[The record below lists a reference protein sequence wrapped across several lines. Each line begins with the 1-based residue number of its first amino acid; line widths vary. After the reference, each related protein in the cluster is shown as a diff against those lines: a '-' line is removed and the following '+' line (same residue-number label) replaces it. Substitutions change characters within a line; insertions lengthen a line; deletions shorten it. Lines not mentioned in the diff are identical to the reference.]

1 MDRHKLAVI
10 LSALYV
16 VTATTPTLANAQ
28 EATFSEGERLG
39 LATCLS
45 KCPDGDKACINRC
58 MSKSQIKGVVW
69 SDATRACIRACRI
82 QNAANE
88 VILGCVSGCLDRMVR

>member
-1 MDRHKLAVI
+1 MLGVTRKYPSLQRLAG
-10 LSALYV
+10 
-16 VTATTPTLANAQ
+16 VTVLAA
-28 EATFSEGERLG
+28 SV
-39 LATCLS
+39 S